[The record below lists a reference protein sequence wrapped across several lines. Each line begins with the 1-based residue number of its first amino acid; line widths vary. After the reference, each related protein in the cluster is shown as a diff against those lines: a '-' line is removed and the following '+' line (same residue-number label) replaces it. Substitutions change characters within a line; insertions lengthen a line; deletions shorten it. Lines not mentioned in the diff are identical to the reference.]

1 MASNIA
7 CKLTRN
13 DIAASELRKNMGFD
27 NVLRLVFGLEIMSLF
42 KNNFL
47 KKISNCLGMFQRTVQ
62 IPLETASLDLQPN
75 EDVVVLLRRRN
86 MIQRNVL
93 PWVKDDG

>member
-47 KKISNCLGMFQRTVQ
+47 KKNIKLLG
-62 IPLETASLDLQPN
+62 
-75 EDVVVLLRRRN
+75 DVS
-86 MIQRNVL
+86 
-93 PWVKDDG
+93 KDSANTLGNSRSRFATQ